1 MTTTDIDIA
10 FLLENSDLPKMLVK
24 PCAVGFMMVP
34 FDILKNLHLN
44 HNYSSWHYAFVNKEN
59 GMYKFLFTSFDELAD
74 ALFSAKEICYGTYP
88 LDAKPN
94 PLYGKSIEW
103 IKMQH
108 DLTDS

>member
-1 MTTTDIDIA
+1 MNMTTKEIA
-10 FLLENSDLPKMLVK
+10 FILEKGGLPKMLVK
-24 PCAVGFMMVP
+24 PCALGFMMVP
-34 FDILKNLHLN
+34 FDILKKLSLN
-44 HNYSSWHYAFVNKEN
+44 HNYSSWHYAFVNKEK
-59 GMYKFLFTSFDELAD
+59 GMYKIVFTSFDELVD

-108 DLTDS
+108 ELTSL

>member
-10 FLLENSDLPKMLVK
+10 FLLENGGLPKMLVK

-34 FDILKNLHLN
+34 FSILKNF
-44 HNYSSWHYAFVNKEN
+44 NYNSSSWHYDFVNKEK
-59 GMYKFLFTSFDELAD
+59 GMYKFMFTSFDELAD
-74 ALFSAKEICYGTYP
+74 AIFSAKEICYGSYP
-88 LDAKPN
+88 EDAKPN

-103 IKMQH
+103 IKMQR